1 MIFPV
6 LLFALAELSFLKF
19 LTPLVFGV
27 SAEISLL
34 FIFFVSLFLLLPGGV
49 RSSGWAQCALAIVV
63 ILGVLIPLIIV
74 SLKLTYLPLA
84 QMTYGSLIDEI
95 SNDRWRE
102 IAQGEGST
110 GLVSVLKNEFHS
122 LALPFIGGE
131 RVFTGLDKMWLML
144 VMAFG
149 IAATPSL
156 LLRSSMTPTVFQARK
171 SFAWAVALV
180 GLVVL
185 SIPAVAIFL
194 QYIIFS
200 SEGRYVVGDLPI
212 WMERL
217 ENLGLL
223 KANDLNGNGVL
234 EPSEIRFVR
243 DFVLFGLPVVAEL
256 NGTMKSLGC
265 AALISAA
272 FASLL
277 GRIMS
282 LSNLLSRELHFQ
294 KDEMEADMTGHTNLL
309 WTRLMVVLVSF
320 ALCWLA
326 LYLDISGFALYLSAL
341 AFCACSIFPPLIL
354 SVWWNRM
361 TKFGFIFGLFSGGLV
376 SSLLIYL
383 THFGLSPGPLGMSL
397 FHSSV
402 IVIGFGFLCS
412 IVGSYVG
419 PKPDGG
425 EQDVLMDIRTP
436 GGEALYDRLLRSAL
450 PRRSSLGD

>member
-1 MIFPV
+1 
-6 LLFALAELSFLKF
+6 
-19 LTPLVFGV
+19 
-27 SAEISLL
+27 
-34 FIFFVSLFLLLPGGV
+34 
-49 RSSGWAQCALAIVV
+49 
-63 ILGVLIPLIIV
+63 
-74 SLKLTYLPLA
+74 
-84 QMTYGSLIDEI
+84 MTYGSLIDAI
-95 SNDRWRE
+95 SNDGWRE
-102 IAQGEGST
+102 GGQSISLGT
-110 GLVSVLKNEFHS
+110 VLKNQFHALS
-122 LALPFIGGE
+122 LPFIGGE
-131 RVFTGLDKMWLML
+131 RVFTGLDKILLML

-149 IAATPSL
+149 IAAMPSL

-171 SFAWAVALV
+171 SFAWGGGLV
-180 GLVVL
+180 GLMVL